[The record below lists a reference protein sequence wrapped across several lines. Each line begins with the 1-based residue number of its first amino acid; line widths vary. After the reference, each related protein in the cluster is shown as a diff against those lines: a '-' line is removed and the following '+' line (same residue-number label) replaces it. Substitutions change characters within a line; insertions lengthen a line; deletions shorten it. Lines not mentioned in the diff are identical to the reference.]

1 MASWRV
7 RRCALVTVKVFFEGG
22 ADPKSNPNVA
32 TVDNTL
38 RLRESFNKLLNAA
51 FEEEKVR
58 IQAEPTYS
66 ISNTVRIR
74 ESNSLILIDLD
85 GSKDKKKQRLN
96 DNQLTDIQE
105 FVFFMIQQMESWIL
119 SQPEVIE
126 EVFKKD
132 KAKPDLV
139 KDDSQ
144 IKNKHPETILNP
156 DFVLDKILQ
165 RYFIVKKG
173 DKEKKLKYGKLKH
186 SPDLIENL
194 DINKLKNKFEDV
206 EFLINK
212 INELSLIK

>member
-1 MASWRV
+1 M
-7 RRCALVTVKVFFEGG
+7 VTVKVFFEGG
-22 ADPKSNPNVA
+22 ADPRSNPNVA
-32 TVDNTL
+32 NVDNTL

-66 ISNTVRIR
+66 ISNTVRNR
-74 ESNSLILIDLD
+74 EPNSLILIDLD

-105 FVFFMIQQMESWIL
+105 FVFFMVQMMETWIL

-126 EVFKKD
+126 EVFRYYKVGKL
-132 KAKPDLV
+132 LV
-139 KDDSQ
+139 KDD
-144 IKNKHPETILNP
+144 
-156 DFVLDKILQ
+156 DKILNKDLEKIANPDNVLHVILG
-165 RYFIVKKG
+165 RHFVIEKGTKK
-173 DKEKKLKYGKLKH
+173 KKLKYGKLKH

-194 DINKLKNKFEDV
+194 NIHKLKNKFEDV

>member
-1 MASWRV
+1 M
-7 RRCALVTVKVFFEGG
+7 VTVKVFFEGG
-22 ADPKSNPNVA
+22 ADPRSNPNVA

-66 ISNTVRIR
+66 ISNTVRNR
-74 ESNSLILIDLD
+74 EPNSLILIDLD

-105 FVFFMIQQMESWIL
+105 FVFFMVQMMETWIL

-126 EVFKKD
+126 EVFRYYKVGKL
-132 KAKPDLV
+132 LV
-139 KDDSQ
+139 KDD
-144 IKNKHPETILNP
+144 
-156 DFVLDKILQ
+156 DKILNKDLEKIANPDNVLHVILG
-165 RYFIVKKG
+165 RYFVIEKGTKK
-173 DKEKKLKYGKLKH
+173 KKLKYGKLKH

-194 DINKLKNKFEDV
+194 NIHKLKNKFEDV